1 MSRSYHQKHPTAHNP
16 HNRIPNPFRDKEGD
30 VRRDRAIRPYGY
42 KGWCGWGGE
51 MYFKKFGEIMV
62 DLVNIQLVCQRLYLY
77 LTVILIM
84 INIDELI
91 KQAMKSKNSD
101 ELRAYKNLKAE
112 IQLLK
117 TAKNAKP
124 YDEAAEIQLISKM
137 CKRLEEDIRGF
148 SEAHRKDLESECRSE
163 LEVLKKLLPE
173 PVGPSEIMLGLWEWA
188 GQNNFLVPFN
198 ENPNNF
204 SQPKIPKKE
213 MGNAIKHLKSKF
225 PQADGKMIS
234 NIVKEYII

>member
-1 MSRSYHQKHPTAHNP
+1 
-16 HNRIPNPFRDKEGD
+16 
-30 VRRDRAIRPYGY
+30 
-42 KGWCGWGGE
+42 
-51 MYFKKFGEIMV
+51 
-62 DLVNIQLVCQRLYLY
+62 
-77 LTVILIM
+77 M

-137 CKRLEEDIRGF
+137 CKRLEEDIRDF
-148 SEAHRKDLESECRSE
+148 SEARREDLESECRSE

-173 PVGPSEIMLGLWEWA
+173 PVNESQIHSELLEWCRTNHLIQRFQTA
-188 GQNNFLVPFN
+188 VGYEECCL
-198 ENPNNF
+198 
-204 SQPKIPKKE
+204 IPKKE